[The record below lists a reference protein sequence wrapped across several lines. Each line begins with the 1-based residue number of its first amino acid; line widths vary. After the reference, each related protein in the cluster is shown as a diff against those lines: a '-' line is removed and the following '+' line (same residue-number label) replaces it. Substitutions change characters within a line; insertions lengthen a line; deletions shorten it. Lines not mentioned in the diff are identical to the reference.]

1 MLILKPWR
9 VRLTDPDD
17 IARYGDRWWLYDEAA
32 IMRLPVAEL
41 RAIEA
46 QIYPIRLKGA
56 MEDNRESGVT
66 GELIALW
73 IAMRVAAD
81 PEHPA
86 PAFADFTPLI
96 MLADWQRVP
105 DEEADPG
112 APLDAAPTSS
122 VDTETPG

>member
-1 MLILKPWR
+1 MLILKPFR

-17 IARYGDRWWLYDEAA
+17 VAKYGDRWWVYDEAA
-32 IMRLPVAEL
+32 IVRLPLDEL
-41 RAIEA
+41 AAIEA

-56 MEDNRESGVT
+56 MEDSRQDGVM
-66 GELIALW
+66 GDLIALW
-73 IAMRVAAD
+73 VAMRMAAD

-86 PAFADFTPLI
+86 PPFADFKPLI

-112 APLDAAPTSS
+112 APLAEAPPSS
-122 VDTETPG
+122 PSTETAE

>member
-1 MLILKPWR
+1 VLILKPWR

-17 IARYGDRWWLYDEAA
+17 VARYGGRWWVYDEAA
-32 IMRLPVAEL
+32 VMRLPVDEL

-56 MEDNRESGVT
+56 IDDNRESGVM

-73 IAMRVAAD
+73 VAMRMAAD

-86 PAFADFTPLI
+86 PRFADFKPLI

-105 DEEADPG
+105 DEEVDPG
-112 APLDAAPTSS
+112 TPLAEDLTSS
-122 VDTETPG
+122 PSTETAE